1 MSKFTA
7 LVKNEFMK
15 LFSRTGTWVMAG
27 ILAVVIIGGALI
39 TLLNTEPPADN
50 WRAEVQQQV
59 EGDREALAEDP
70 EAVFLQERL
79 TLNNYRLDNDIAPI
93 NDATQWGFVDFVS
106 ILTMFVTLFTVIA
119 ATSSVAG
126 EFTNGTIK
134 LLLIRPVKRWM
145 ILLSKLI
152 VSLFYAAG
160 LLLLLFVTAYLAGG
174 LFFGFQSPQL
184 TTLYIDNGQVV
195 EQSMAASIWA
205 GYGLAMVNL
214 VMMTIFAFMIAAIF
228 RNSSI
233 AIGLTIFLMFA
244 GTNVVVFLSQ
254 YDWAKYIL
262 FANTD
267 LRMYFG
273 TGEPLIDGMTLGF
286 SIVILA
292 IYFAVFAFLT
302 FFVFSKRD
310 VAA

>member
-7 LVKNEFMK
+7 LVKNELMK

-27 ILAVVIIGGALI
+27 ILAAVVIGGALI
-39 TLLNTEPPADN
+39 TFLNVDPPADN
-50 WRAEVQQQV
+50 WRADLEQQV
-59 EGDREALAEDP
+59 EEDQEFLADNP
-70 EAVFLQERL
+70 EASFVQEEL
-79 TLNNYRLDNDIAPI
+79 TLNTYRLDNDIPPI

-119 ATSSVAG
+119 AASSVAG
-126 EFTNGTIK
+126 EFSNGTIK

-145 ILLSKLI
+145 ILLSKLV
-152 VSLFYAAG
+152 VSLLYAAG
-160 LLLLLFVTAYLAGG
+160 LLALLFVTAYLSGG
-174 LFFGFQSPQL
+174 IFFGFQSLQL
-184 TTLYIDNGQVV
+184 TTLYLDGGNVV
-195 EQSMAASIWA
+195 EQSMAASVWA

-214 VMMTIFAFMIAAIF
+214 VMMTIFAFMIAAVF

-244 GTNVVVFLSQ
+244 GTNVVTFLSQ
-254 YDWAKYIL
+254 YNWAKYIL

-273 TGEPLIDGMTLGF
+273 TGSPLVDGMTLPF
-286 SIVILA
+286 SIVVLVV
-292 IYFAVFAFLT
+292 YFAIFTFIT